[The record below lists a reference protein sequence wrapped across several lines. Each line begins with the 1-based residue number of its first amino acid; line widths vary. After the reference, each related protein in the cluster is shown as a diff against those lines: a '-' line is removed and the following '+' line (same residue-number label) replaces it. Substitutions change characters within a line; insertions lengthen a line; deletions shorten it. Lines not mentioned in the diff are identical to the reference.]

1 MWIWKNS
8 ITSKSSHACMLSCF
22 SCVQL
27 YVTLWTLAL
36 QVPLSMG
43 FSKQEYWRG
52 FPCSLPG
59 DLSNQGIEPGSL
71 MFPVLAGGFFTISTT
86 LETSIHS
93 YKLNS
98 IAISI

>member
-1 MWIWKNS
+1 MLSNVRHVQLFATLWPVA
-8 ITSKSSHACMLSCF
+8 SHA
-22 SCVQL
+22 
-27 YVTLWTLAL
+27 
-36 QVPLSMG
+36 P
-43 FSKQEYWRG
+43 
-52 FPCSLPG
+52 PG